1 MRVKFLESENIF
13 IAPLNLSDAAACYQW
28 FIDPAIRRY
37 LSSSALVNTL
47 EKSKEF
53 IASANCS
60 RTTALFGIF
69 HNEGGVHIGN
79 VELQG
84 IDLINRN
91 ASVGIAIGEKSYLGR
106 GFGRET
112 MELILGYAFG
122 TLGLNMIFLN
132 VFADNARAIASY
144 EKCGFKKRGSLPQCF
159 YRDGAYIDCVIMSI
173 TKDEYKS
180 SGR

>member
-13 IAPLNLSDAAACYQW
+13 LAPLAESDAAACYQW
-28 FIDPAIRRY
+28 FVDPAIRRY

-53 IASANCS
+53 IVSANSS
-60 RTTALFGIF
+60 RSDALFGIF
-69 HNEGGVHIGN
+69 HKEDDVHIGN
-79 VELQG
+79 VELHG
-84 IDLINRN
+84 IDFINRN
-91 ASVGIAIGEKSYLGR
+91 ASVGIAIGEKEYLGR

-159 YRDGAYIDCVIMSI
+159 YRDGEFIDCLIMSI
-173 TKDEYKS
+173 TKDEYRS
-180 SGR
+180 AGR